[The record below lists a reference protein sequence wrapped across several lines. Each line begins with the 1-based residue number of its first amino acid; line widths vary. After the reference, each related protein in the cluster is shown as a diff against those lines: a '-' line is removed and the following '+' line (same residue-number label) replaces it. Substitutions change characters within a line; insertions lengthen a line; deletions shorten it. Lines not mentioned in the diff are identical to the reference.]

1 MTEKMFGR
9 KKTDKLIQDID
20 RYFDLMDQQ
29 LLVFKEGVRNYLYD
43 GQQAFNQKLSSMA
56 EIQAEIEVL
65 RRSLENSLYTQT
77 VLERSRADIMR
88 LFEKT
93 RTITDT
99 LNDSLTQFEIETPF
113 VPSELNSDFL
123 KLTELSCNA
132 AQAVVPAAKAYFKLP
147 ESVPDKIQRSYYY
160 EKEAIKQSQAIKR
173 TVFHKMTSLKLSE
186 RFHLRYFALHIE
198 TLSKQAANVADQLA
212 VMTIRRAL

>member
-1 MTEKMFGR
+1 MFGR

-56 EIQAEIEVL
+56 ELQAEIEVL

-77 VLERSRADIMR
+77 VLERSSADIMR

-93 RTITDT
+93 RTH
-99 LNDSLTQFEIETPF
+99 NRHPQRF
-113 VPSELNSDFL
+113 
-123 KLTELSCNA
+123 
-132 AQAVVPAAKAYFKLP
+132 
-147 ESVPDKIQRSYYY
+147 PDPVR
-160 EKEAIKQSQAIKR
+160 
-173 TVFHKMTSLKLSE
+173 
-186 RFHLRYFALHIE
+186 
-198 TLSKQAANVADQLA
+198 D
-212 VMTIRRAL
+212 